1 MEVRVFVSPS
11 GFADPSSTRWSERV
25 WATDRRPS
33 AVTRARD
40 EAAAYQRPDGT
51 GRNDFLYL
59 LTTQLKYQ
67 DPLSPIQDHEFIAQ
81 LAQFSTL
88 EELQGLNRRLD
99 DMVQLQLWVS
109 GMGQATSL
117 IGRTVTLDLPDGTTV
132 TGTVTGVRMREGVP
146 YLQVGGQEY
155 IVTMVSRVT

>member
-11 GFADPSSTRWSERV
+11 PPDSSGYRWSERV
-25 WATDRRPS
+25 WERERPAS
-33 AVTRARD
+33 AVTRAAHD
-40 EAAAYQRPDGT
+40 ATAAQRPDGT

-67 DPLSPIQDHEFIAQ
+67 DPLSPVQDHEFLAQ

-146 YLQVGGQEY
+146 YLQVGDQEY